1 MKEKKIRKMLSL
13 SADLL
18 AEVERYVA
26 ERSASEPGV
35 NWSLTTGIRVLLLKG
50 LDAVRKEQR

>member
-1 MKEKKIRKMLSL
+1 MRRKMLSL
-13 SADLL
+13 PADLL

-35 NWSLTTGIRVLLLKG
+35 NWSRTTGIRVLLLKG
-50 LDAVRKEQR
+50 LEAVRREQR